1 MGTLTRNKDGNKAS
15 AAPGHAADPARPG
28 ISDAVAST
36 EPATDEKSGESS
48 SKPVRS
54 ARRPP
59 AVPPPFG
66 GGGNIGGGSG
76 DGGAGS
82 DGFFH
87 IRKKGQGY
95 WTRMGTA
102 AGAALIGALTVQFI
116 YGEHAYFNLS
126 SSAAYAVCGVFAL
139 IYALGVFYFMN
150 RSTSVDFLIATDSE
164 MKKVNW
170 TSRKELMGS
179 TKVVI
184 LFMFIMA
191 AYLFLMDVLFGYFFY
206 AIGVVKEPPF

>member
-1 MGTLTRNKDGNKAS
+1 MQDKNGN
-15 AAPGHAADPARPG
+15 
-28 ISDAVAST
+28 DA
-36 EPATDEKSGESS
+36 
-48 SKPVRS
+48 SKPPGDEPEDSGDDAREEPDRPVRP

-59 AVPPPFG
+59 NLPPASPAAS
-66 GGGNIGGGSG
+66 IAARAP
-76 DGGAGS
+76 D

-102 AGAALIGALTVQFI
+102 AGAALVGALGIQFVVVQKDYFSLSANV
-116 YGEHAYFNLS
+116 AYS
-126 SSAAYAVCGVFAL
+126 IAALFAVAFG
-139 IYALGVFYFMN
+139 IGVFYFMN

-170 TSRKELMGS
+170 TSKAELLGS

-184 LFMFIMA
+184 LFMFIIA
-191 AYLFLMDVLFGYFFY
+191 AYLFLMDVIFGYFFW
-206 AIGVVKEPPF
+206 AIGVVKTPPL